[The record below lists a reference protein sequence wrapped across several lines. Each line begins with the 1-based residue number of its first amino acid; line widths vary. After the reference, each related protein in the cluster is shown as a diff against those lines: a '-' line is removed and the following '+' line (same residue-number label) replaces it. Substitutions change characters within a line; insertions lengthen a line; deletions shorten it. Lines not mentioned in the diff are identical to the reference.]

1 MPPLNGS
8 SQPIPLGQGY
18 RIRAP
23 GTFGTAD
30 LRTRTGVGVSR
41 SVTVAGERP
50 ALDRALAA
58 EEMEDRATIDLSVS
72 RRQPAAAGALRAPGV
87 SDAIELEVPAP
98 QPGFEAVVIAVDE
111 SGGISWHLP
120 LTNDG
125 SIATPVTRANESV
138 RRFRIPAAPA
148 PRPPATGAAV
158 NRSIFGSIGRKILKV
173 LVYPITDRLVGK
185 AVDLFAGKW
194 EAKRRPYR
202 LRTMS
207 PADYTQENVAAL
219 VKGTSDF
226 DSTFARLRGGRSLL
240 FVHGTFS
247 TAHSAFAGLEPADVQ
262 ALSQA
267 YDGRLWAFDHFTL
280 SHAPLANVEELVRQ
294 LPDGDTL
301 EVDIVCHS
309 RGGLV
314 AREIVERGALNGA
327 AGRLKVGKVVF
338 VGAANAGT
346 ILTEPDHMVHM
357 IDRFTSAIDLLPEGP
372 ATYVLEGIITAI
384 KVIGH
389 GGLQS
394 LDGLASMNPAGSYL
408 AQLNAASQGSATY
421 LGITA
426 DFEPSGT
433 AFSALTLKNALMDRI
448 FGETA
453 NDLVVPTDGVFTG
466 GGPCFPIAGDALLSL
481 PASAGVVHTTY
492 FSAPAVRQQ
501 LRAWLTGQ

>member
-18 RIRAP
+18 RILAP
-23 GTFGTAD
+23 GTFGSVE
-30 LRTRTGVGVSR
+30 LRTRTGVGATR
-41 SVTVAGERP
+41 SVTLAGERP

-87 SDAIELEVPAP
+87 TDALELEVPAP
-98 QPGFEAVVIAVDE
+98 PPGYEAVVIAVDE
-111 SGGISWHLP
+111 AGAISWHLP
-120 LTNDG
+120 LTAG
-125 SIATPVTRANESV
+125 GTIATPVTRSAESV

-148 PRPPATGAAV
+148 PRPPETGAV
-158 NRSIFGSIGRKILKV
+158 VTRSIFGTIGRKILKV
-173 LVYPITDRLVGK
+173 LVYPITDRLVGG
-185 AVDLFAGKW
+185 AVDFFAGKW

-207 PADYTQENVAAL
+207 PADYAKGDIAAL
-219 VKGTSDF
+219 VKGTTDF
-226 DSTFARLRGGRSLL
+226 DDTIARLRGGRSLL

-247 TAHSAFAGLEPADVQ
+247 SAHSAFAGLEPADVQ

-280 SHAPLANVEELVRQ
+280 SHAPRANVDELVRQ
-294 LPDGDTL
+294 LPDGDPL

-314 AREIVERGALNGA
+314 AREIVECGAVNGA

-372 ATYVLEGIITAI
+372 ATYALEGIITAI

-394 LDGLASMNPAGSYL
+394 LDGLASMNPAGDYL
-408 AQLNAASQGSATY
+408 SHLNAASQGRATY

-426 DFEPSGT
+426 DFEPKGT
-433 AFSALTLKNALMDRI
+433 AFSALTLKDALMDRI
-448 FGETA
+448 FGDTA
-453 NDLVVPTDGVFTG
+453 NDLVVPTAGVFTG
-466 GGPCFPIAGDALLSL
+466 GGPCFPIEGDALLSI
-481 PASAGVVHTTY
+481 PPKDGVVHTTY
-492 FSAPAVRQQ
+492 FSAPAVRSQ
-501 LRAWLTGQ
+501 LRAWLTAQ